1 MRKSRTH
8 SERVAEHL
16 ALQAEAARDRR
27 RFIESRSPKKRGEE
41 REIQRRARNVPPDAF
56 IDRKAMKAEPGSA
69 LARARIAAHN
79 AFDPLW
85 KSGTMSRRAAYDW
98 LAIQLHLPV
107 SACHMVLFDV
117 DMCQRVV
124 EVCAAS
130 DVCRAAVAKC
140 GPIND
145 FEDLTK

>member
-1 MRKSRTH
+1 MSYYDDNEDKHMGAS
-8 SERVAEHL
+8 
-16 ALQAEAARDRR
+16 RR
-27 RFIESRSPKKRGEE
+27 RFFGNRSPKKQAEVR
-41 REIQRRARNVPPDAF
+41 QADRRAMHVPPEAYL
-56 IDRKAMKAEPGSA
+56 DRKALKAAPGSP
-69 LARARIAAHN
+69 LARTRIEAHD

-85 KSGTMSRRAAYDW
+85 KSGTLSRRSAYDW

-107 SACHMVLFDV
+107 SACHMVLLDV
-117 DMCQRVV
+117 AMCQRVV
-124 EVCAAS
+124 AVCAAS

>member
-1 MRKSRTH
+1 MTYFDDHEDK
-8 SERVAEHL
+8 HL
-16 ALQAEAARDRR
+16 GPSRR
-27 RFIESRSPKKRGEE
+27 RFFGNRSPKKQAEVR
-41 REIQRRARNVPPDAF
+41 QADRRAMHVPPEAY
-56 IDRKAMKAEPGSA
+56 IDRKALKAAPGSE
-69 LARARIAAHN
+69 LARARVAAHA

-85 KSGTMSRRAAYDW
+85 KSGTMSRRSAYDW

-117 DMCQRVV
+117 AMCQRVV
-124 EVCAAS
+124 AVCAAS

>member
-1 MRKSRTH
+1 MTYFDDNEDRIIYGMG
-8 SERVAEHL
+8 
-16 ALQAEAARDRR
+16 RR
-27 RFIESRSPKKRGEE
+27 RYTESRSARKRGEE
-41 REIQRRARNVPPDAF
+41 REMQRRALHVPPEAF
-56 IDRKAMKAEPGSA
+56 INRKALAAPPGSP
-69 LARARIAAHN
+69 LARARIEAHA

-85 KSGTMSRRAAYDW
+85 QSGTMSRRSAYDW

-117 DMCQRVV
+117 AMCQRVV
-124 EVCAAS
+124 AVCAAS

>member
-1 MRKSRTH
+1 MSHFDDHEDKHIGTS
-8 SERVAEHL
+8 
-16 ALQAEAARDRR
+16 RR
-27 RFIESRSPKKRGEE
+27 RFFGNRSPKKQAEVR
-41 REIQRRARNVPPDAF
+41 QADRRAMHAPPEAYL
-56 IDRKAMKAEPGSA
+56 DRKALKAAPGST

-85 KSGTMSRRAAYDW
+85 QSSTMSRRSAYDW

-117 DMCQRVV
+117 AMCQRVV
-124 EVCAAS
+124 AVCAAS

>member
-1 MRKSRTH
+1 VTYFDDPEDRCTTPS
-8 SERVAEHL
+8 
-16 ALQAEAARDRR
+16 RR
-27 RFIESRSPKKRGEE
+27 RFFGNRSPKKQAEVR
-41 REIQRRARNVPPDAF
+41 QADRRAMHVPSEAY
-56 IDRKAMKAEPGSA
+56 INRAALKAERGSP
-69 LARARIAAHN
+69 LAHARIEAHN

-85 KSGTMSRRAAYDW
+85 QSGTWSRRAAYDW

-117 DMCQRVV
+117 A
-124 EVCAAS
+124 VCAAS

>member
-1 MRKSRTH
+1 MSYFDDHEDKHIGTS
-8 SERVAEHL
+8 
-16 ALQAEAARDRR
+16 RR
-27 RFIESRSPKKRGEE
+27 RFFGNRSPKKQAEVR
-41 REIQRRARNVPPDAF
+41 QADRRAMHVPPEAYL
-56 IDRKAMKAEPGSA
+56 DRKALKAAPGSP
-69 LARARIAAHN
+69 LARARVAAHD

-85 KSGTMSRRAAYDW
+85 KSGTLSRRSAYDW

-117 DMCQRVV
+117 AMCQRVV
-124 EVCAAS
+124 AVCAAS

>member
-1 MRKSRTH
+1 MTYFDDHEDKHIGTS
-8 SERVAEHL
+8 
-16 ALQAEAARDRR
+16 RR
-27 RFIESRSPKKRGEE
+27 RFFGNRSPKKRYVQ
-41 REIQRRARNVPPDAF
+41 RAADRRALHVPPEAY
-56 IDRKAMKAEPGSA
+56 IDRAAMKAERGSE
-69 LARARIAAHN
+69 LARSRIDAHG

-85 KSGTMSRRAAYDW
+85 QSGAMSRRAAYDW

-117 DMCQRVV
+117 AMCQRVV
-124 EVCAAS
+124 AVCAAS

>member
-1 MRKSRTH
+1 MTVYDDPEDRCTTPS
-8 SERVAEHL
+8 
-16 ALQAEAARDRR
+16 RR
-27 RFIESRSPKKRGEE
+27 RFFGNRSPKKQAEVR
-41 REIQRRARNVPPDAF
+41 QADRRAMHVPPEAYL
-56 IDRKAMKAEPGSA
+56 DRKTLKAPPGSA
-69 LARARIAAHN
+69 LARARIDAHG

-85 KSGTMSRRAAYDW
+85 QSGTMSRRSAYDW
-98 LAIQLHLPV
+98 LALQLDLPV

-117 DMCQRVV
+117 AMCQRVV

-140 GPIND
+140 NPIND

>member
-1 MRKSRTH
+1 MTH
-8 SERVAEHL
+8 FDDHEDKYTGPS
-16 ALQAEAARDRR
+16 RR
-27 RFIESRSPKKRGEE
+27 RFTRSPKKQAEV
-41 REIQRRARNVPPDAF
+41 READRRALHKPPEAF
-56 IDRKAMKAEPGSA
+56 IDRKALKAEPGSA
-69 LARARIAAHN
+69 LARARIEAHA

-85 KSGTMSRRAAYDW
+85 QSGTLSRRSAYDW

-117 DMCQRVV
+117 AMCERVV
-124 EVCAAS
+124 AVCAAS

>member
-1 MRKSRTH
+1 MTYFDDHEDK
-8 SERVAEHL
+8 HL
-16 ALQAEAARDRR
+16 GPSRR
-27 RFIESRSPKKRGEE
+27 RYTESRSARKRGEE
-41 REIQRRARNVPPDAF
+41 REIQRRARNVPPEAF
-56 IDRKAMKAEPGSA
+56 INRAALKAERGSE
-69 LARARIAAHN
+69 LARARIEAHA

-85 KSGTMSRRAAYDW
+85 KSGTLSRRSAYDW

-117 DMCQRVV
+117 TMCQRVV
-124 EVCAAS
+124 AACAAS

>member
-1 MRKSRTH
+1 MTYYDDHEDK
-8 SERVAEHL
+8 HL
-16 ALQAEAARDRR
+16 GTSRR
-27 RFIESRSPKKRGEE
+27 RFFGNRSPKKQAEVR
-41 REIQRRARNVPPDAF
+41 QADRRAMHVPPEAYL
-56 IDRKAMKAEPGSA
+56 DRKALKAAPGST
-69 LARARIAAHN
+69 LARARIDAHG

-85 KSGTMSRRAAYDW
+85 QSGAMSRRSAYDW

-117 DMCQRVV
+117 AMCQRVV
-124 EVCAAS
+124 AVCAAS